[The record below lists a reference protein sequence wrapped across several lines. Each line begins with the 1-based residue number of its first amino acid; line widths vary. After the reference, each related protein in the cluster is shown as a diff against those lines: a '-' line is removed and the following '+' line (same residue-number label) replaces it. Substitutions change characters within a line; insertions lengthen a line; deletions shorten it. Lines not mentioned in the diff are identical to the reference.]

1 VRRHLHSAIAVA
13 LLVASSGAAD
23 AREFN
28 KVGRNQTVG
37 PQTMSGDSKL
47 VNKGNIQGGTEAGI
61 TGTGSGP
68 KTIVN
73 KGTISGST
81 GIKISGGGSVTI
93 INRGTIT
100 GGVSI
105 NGGGP

>member
-1 VRRHLHSAIAVA
+1 MAVA
-13 LLVASSGAAD
+13 LLIESSGVAD
-23 AREFN
+23 AREFK

-47 VNKGNIQGGTEAGI
+47 VNNGKIQGGAEAGI

-93 INRGTIT
+93 VNRGTIV

-105 NGGGP
+105 NGP